1 MVFDDI
7 KSLILNLQD
16 AYLLALLTSFETSKN
31 LRGTHTCVHM
41 SRLTFHDVTP

>member
-7 KSLILNLQD
+7 ESLILNLQD

-31 LRGTHTCVHM
+31 LRTLTHVYTYHA
-41 SRLTFHDVTP
+41 